1 MQDIVVF
8 EPDKRRKYERF
19 YNCGCLRPRFFKY
32 SDRVIKNYV
41 YYSEP
46 VKIK

>member
-8 EPDKRRKYERF
+8 ETEKRRKDERF
-19 YNCGCLRPRFFKY
+19 YNHGCLEPRFFRY

-46 VKIK
+46 IKIK